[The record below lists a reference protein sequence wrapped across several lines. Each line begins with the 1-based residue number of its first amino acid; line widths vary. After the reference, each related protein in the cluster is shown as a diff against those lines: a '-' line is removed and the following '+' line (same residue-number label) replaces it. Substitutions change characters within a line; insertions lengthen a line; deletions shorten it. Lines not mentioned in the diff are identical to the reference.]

1 MPSSSVEPDNGVATA
16 ALVAST
22 PAVDE
27 RLVSSLRTQ
36 AKVEFLC
43 KKHGVPSPYTPR
55 PAGDDRRACTPP
67 PPGYICVYAHA
78 LESGMRVPLH
88 GFFCE
93 VLVHFGIAPAQLMP
107 NGWRVMAGFLALS
120 RSVGVPPSL
129 GVFRRFFVLSTVSHK
144 LKGWYC
150 FRARDSSG
158 VRFTGLPNT
167 PLDWKR
173 LYFFLS
179 SPEPWPCPVEWGEPS
194 KSSFVNPALTSEEKR
209 SAKKILEA
217 YGGAG
222 AAVDMTTCLCNG
234 NLAGH
239 MVPAGS
245 PLPPAAASPYTSKG
259 MDPSVYNM
267 MKTMF
272 AERASTK
279 KVKAEPGSNA
289 PGSAA
294 LCGKKRGLEEA
305 NDKEYPPPSLL
316 NTALFSGMSSPPPG
330 FQPRRPRT
338 NFPRRH
344 GGDTTDWKAA
354 RELLQAAVA
363 PPQQRA
369 FSASEPSEVVRSS
382 YAAILKAVNYTSFSL
397 SYALEL
403 EEKLVARDAEVA
415 ALRKQLEEAK
425 AEVAAV
431 KGVSEVKRE
440 KGNVELAAPKRP
452 TAEAAAAAVQY
463 LLASESEEH
472 IRRRSEQALEGYDR
486 WRDDS
491 SANVTASTTTTSTPA
506 EIPTMHLG
514 GRLKRRPEPSTWYDP
529 KQWLLQGKQNR
540 KKFAFRHL

>member
-43 KKHGVPSPYTPR
+43 TKHGVPSAYTPR
-55 PAGDDRRACTPP
+55 HAGDDRRACTPP

-78 LESGMRVPLH
+78 LEAGMRLPLH
-88 GFFCE
+88 GFVCE
-93 VLVHFGIAPAQLMP
+93 VLLHFGIAPAQLMP

-158 VRFTGLPNT
+158 LRFTGMPNT

-194 KSSFVNPALTSEEKR
+194 KSSFADPALTSEEKR

-222 AAVDMTTCLCNG
+222 AAVDIKTCLCDG
-234 NLAGH
+234 NLAGP
-239 MVPAGS
+239 MLTAAS
-245 PLPPAAASPYTSKG
+245 PPLPAAASPYTSKG

-267 MKTMF
+267 MRTMF

-289 PGSAA
+289 PGSPA
-294 LCGKKRGLEEA
+294 LCGKKRGLEEG
-305 NDKEYPPPSLL
+305 NDKECSAPSLL
-316 NTALFSGMSSPPPG
+316 NTALSSGVFPPPPG
-330 FQPRRPRT
+330 FQPRKPRT

-354 RELLQAAVA
+354 RELLQAAGA
-363 PPQQRA
+363 PAQQRV

-463 LLASESEEH
+463 LLGSESEEH
-472 IRRRSEQALEGYDR
+472 IRRRAEQALEGYDR
-486 WRDDS
+486 WRGS
-491 SANVTASTTTTSTPA
+491 SRRAAPTT
-506 EIPTMHLG
+506 
-514 GRLKRRPEPSTWYDP
+514 
-529 KQWLLQGKQNR
+529 
-540 KKFAFRHL
+540 